1 MLQLIASL
9 GLNDLGKFDR
19 GVLFGWQ
26 VVEIDD
32 LGFNLFVLQHF
43 CFLFI
48 WNGVFVLGQEVL
60 ILINWNSN

>member
-1 MLQLIASL
+1 MLQLVASL

-26 VVEIDD
+26 VVEIND
-32 LGFNLFVLQHF
+32 LGINLFVLQHF

-48 WNGVFVLGQEVL
+48 WNGVFVFGTRSLN
-60 ILINWNSN
+60 IN